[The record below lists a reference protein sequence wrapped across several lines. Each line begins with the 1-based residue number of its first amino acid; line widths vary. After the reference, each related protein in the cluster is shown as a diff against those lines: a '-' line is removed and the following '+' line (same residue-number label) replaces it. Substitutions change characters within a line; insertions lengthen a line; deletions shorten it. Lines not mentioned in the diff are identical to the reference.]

1 MTEPQKQDNIRGAG
15 GKGGR
20 GRAAA
25 LGAAQPPNVTA
36 LPPGQLELTRL
47 RRDRDR
53 LAAELVAVQLVAA
66 AEVDTPTLA
75 DGVDAGRRELAPLAD
90 GARADDVGGGE
101 MIGGDESAS
110 HGLSSPLEL
119 ERRTAPLDAD
129 PPMGP
134 QESTSPS
141 KPALLYSGESKAKLG
156 HVRSSP
162 RDGLAVRLKRRF
174 TGSDGDAEA
183 EALVDAL
190 LHRAGGSGKGAND
203 AVKIVFDR
211 VDGPVTKR
219 VEVEGTKFVR
229 KTIVIQASPELLDRA
244 RGQPELVEAIP
255 MLQEALADELEVELS
270 DLEE

>member
-1 MTEPQKQDNIRGAG
+1 MTEPQKQDNIGGAS

-20 GRAAA
+20 GRVAA

-53 LAAELVAVQLVAA
+53 LAAELVAIQLVAA

-75 DGVDAGRRELAPLAD
+75 PLAD
-90 GARADDVGGGE
+90 VAALADVVGGD
-101 MIGGDESAS
+101 MIGGDETAS
-110 HGLSSPLEL
+110 HKESSPLEL